1 MIDLAALA
9 EYAPAMWQ
17 GLLVTAEICAVS
29 LVLGLLLGLVVAL
42 LGRLPIPPLRWLLR
56 AYVEVWRGTPLL
68 LQLFIL
74 YYGGPSLG
82 FTPSAYT
89 AGVLGISLYTAA
101 YLSEIFRAGFEAV
114 PPGQIEAARMLGFT
128 KLKIVRHI
136 EVPQMLKLVVPPTT
150 NQMISIIKES
160 AVLSVITVPELTLT
174 TTRIVSETFNV
185 VEPYLLLG
193 LAYWS
198 ITSLVALGSRRVERR
213 LVRA

>member
-1 MIDLAALA
+1 MIDFTAIA
-9 EYAPAMWQ
+9 EYAPAIGR
-17 GLLVTAEICAVS
+17 GLLVTIEICAVS
-29 LVLGLLLGLVVAL
+29 LVLGLLLGLGVAL
-42 LGRLPIPPLRWLLR
+42 LARLPWLPLRWLIRSYIEL
-56 AYVEVWRGTPLL
+56 WRGTPLL

-74 YYGGPSLG
+74 YYGGPTFG
-82 FTPSAYT
+82 FLPTSYQ
-89 AGVLGISLYTAA
+89 AGVLGMSLYTAA
-101 YLSEIFRAGFEAV
+101 YLAEIFRAGFEAV
-114 PPGQIEAARMLGFT
+114 PPGQVEAARMLGFT

-136 EVPQMLKLVVPPTT
+136 ELPQMLRLVVPPTT

-174 TTRIVSETFNV
+174 TTRIVSETFVV

-198 ITSLVALGSRRVERR
+198 VTAMVAFGSRQIERR

>member
-9 EYAPAMWQ
+9 EFAPAIWR
-17 GLLVTAEICAVS
+17 GLLVTVEICAVS
-29 LVLGLLLGLVVAL
+29 LMLGLVLGLVVAL
-42 LGRLPIPPLRWLLR
+42 LGRLPFRPLHWLIR
-56 AYVEVWRGTPLL
+56 GYVEIWRGTPLL

-82 FTPSAYT
+82 FTPSAYL
-89 AGVLGISLYTAA
+89 AGVLGMSLYTGA
-101 YLSEIFRAGFEAV
+101 YLSEIFRGGFDAV

-128 KLKIVRHI
+128 RLKIVRHI

-174 TTRIVSETFNV
+174 TTSIVSETFNV

-198 ITSLVALGSRRVERR
+198 ITSLVAFASRRVERR
-213 LVRA
+213 LVQA

>member
-1 MIDLAALA
+1 MIDVTALV
-9 EYAPAMWQ
+9 EYLPAIWQ
-17 GLLVTAEICAVS
+17 GLLVTVEICAVS
-29 LVLGLLLGLVVAL
+29 LVLGVLLGFAVAL
-42 LGRLPIPPLRWLLR
+42 LARLPFAPLRWLLR
-56 AYVEVWRGTPLL
+56 GYVELWRGTPLL

-82 FTPSAYT
+82 FTPSSYE
-89 AGVLGISLYTAA
+89 AGVLGMSLYTAA

-128 KLKIVRHI
+128 KLKTVRHI
-136 EVPQMLKLVVPPTT
+136 EVPQMLKLIVPPTT

-198 ITSLVALGSRRVERR
+198 VTSAVAFASRRVERR
-213 LVRA
+213 LVRL